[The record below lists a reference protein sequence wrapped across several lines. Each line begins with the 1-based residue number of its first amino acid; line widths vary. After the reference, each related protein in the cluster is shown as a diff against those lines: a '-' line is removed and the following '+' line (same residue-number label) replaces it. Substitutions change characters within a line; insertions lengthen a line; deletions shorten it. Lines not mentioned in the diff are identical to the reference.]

1 MPRNDFQQTRVVAIR
16 FPETVWAR
24 YSAEAQAQRMALG
37 AYLRERLE
45 QQDAIADE
53 LAGLRRAIEEGAP
66 SRPPERAA
74 PGATAGLDQAVAL
87 EMLLILRQ
95 LAGPQR
101 ATLAQKEVE
110 RRGLTPWK

>member
-16 FPETVWAR
+16 FPEPVWAR

-45 QQDAIADE
+45 QRDAIADE
-53 LAGLRRAIEEGAP
+53 LAGLRRAVE
-66 SRPPERAA
+66 ERALTRPLERA
-74 PGATAGLDQAVAL
+74 EAGATAGLDQAVAL

-95 LAGPQR
+95 VAGPQR
-101 ATLAQKEVE
+101 ASIAQKEVE
-110 RRGLTPWK
+110 RRGLKPWS